1 MSSAQLSSVS
11 SYIFQISVLEYVTQ
25 DDADYALRKLDNR
38 ELRGIAVRVEP
49 DVSIELTTFQLF
61 TDVKLSSAEGAGEI
75 PAAIAIVVLVAAAV
89 AKIVTRSADLA
100 RPDGK
105 HTDMPCRTPASLLD
119 V

>member
-75 PAAIAIVVLVAAAV
+75 PAAIAIVVLVAAV